1 MLHLLDESLE
11 AFLRGVVPLDGRE
24 VDVAFA
30 APDKAWGARLTRPT
44 VNLFLFEVRRASS
57 KATAGVERVERDGRM
72 VQRLV
77 LPRIELR
84 YLVTAWTTEPR
95 DEHQL
100 LGSVLRAVLAHG
112 ELPAAYLRRPLTE
125 LAPPPSL
132 GLADGDTRTSAELWS
147 ALDGQL
153 KPCLEIVIVLP
164 VDTELFHDLAP
175 TPESIEATVLDR
187 DRPSRRSVR
196 RAEAVSE
203 VSAGDDKAGG

>member
-11 AFLRGVVPLDGRE
+11 AFLRTVVPLDPRE

-44 VNLFLFEVRRASS
+44 VNLFLFEVRRASG
-57 KATAGVERVERDGRM
+57 KATSGVERIERDGRV

-100 LGSVLRAVLAHG
+100 LGAVLRAVLAHAA
-112 ELPAAYLRRPLTE
+112 LPESCLRSPLAE

-153 KPCLEIVIVLP
+153 KPCLEVVIVLP
-164 VDTELFHDLAP
+164 VDTELFHEVAP
-175 TPESIEATVLDR
+175 TPETIDATVVDQHR
-187 DRPSRRSVR
+187 RTRRSARPVTPGPG
-196 RAEAVSE
+196 E
-203 VSAGDDKAGG
+203 GPG

>member
-11 AFLRGVVPLDGRE
+11 AFLRAVVPLDARE

-57 KATAGVERVERDGRM
+57 KATSGVERIERDGRM
-72 VQRLV
+72 VQRLM

-100 LGSVLRAVLAHG
+100 LGAVLRAVLSHAD
-112 ELPAAYLRRPLTE
+112 LPASYLRPPLAE
-125 LAPPPSL
+125 LAPPPSM

-153 KPCLEIVIVLP
+153 KPCLEVVIVLP
-164 VDTELFHDLAP
+164 VDTELFHELAP
-175 TPESIEATVLDR
+175 TPETIDATVLDQH
-187 DRPSRRSVR
+187 RPTRRSSRRVR
-196 RAEAVSE
+196 PGGEE
-203 VSAGDDKAGG
+203 PAG